1 MGRLGE
7 FVACVKHLSQYWW
20 EFVPKR
26 GTSMATERIA
36 NFSDEVKKYT
46 FMFSEHPAEV
56 SV

>member
-1 MGRLGE
+1 
-7 FVACVKHLSQYWW
+7 
-20 EFVPKR
+20 
-26 GTSMATERIA
+26 MATERIA